1 MQGLS
6 DRSHPFFK
14 AQPRGLMMANGDSNN
29 EPIGEPGSTFRD
41 VNVATRDRIKR
52 PGIDCGRHR
61 HYVTGWRKVCISFDP
76 NPRSSAGGRSFFSPP
91 ATIRPAPTTIM

>member
-14 AQPRGLMMANGDSNN
+14 ALPRGLMMANGDGNN

-41 VNVATRDRIKR
+41 GNVATRDRIKGT
-52 PGIDCGRHR
+52 GIDRRRHR
-61 HYVTGWRKVCISFDP
+61 HYVS
-76 NPRSSAGGRSFFSPP
+76 
-91 ATIRPAPTTIM
+91 